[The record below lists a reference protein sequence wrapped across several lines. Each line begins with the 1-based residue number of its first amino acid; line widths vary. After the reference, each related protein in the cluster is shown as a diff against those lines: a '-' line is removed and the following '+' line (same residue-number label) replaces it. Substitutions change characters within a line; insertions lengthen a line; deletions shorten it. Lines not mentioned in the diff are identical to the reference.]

1 MMYKD
6 KTPTGR
12 QPGRVS
18 NTSRF
23 AADTHNISTND
34 VIDAFRKAM
43 LEHLGCVPGVIE
55 ADGEAHR
62 FSTNGKKG
70 DLSGRYILHLDGGI
84 PAGYFECHRQGITRT
99 WRAGR
104 DLVPALSAEER
115 LAIHEQ
121 TELNKARKQ
130 RAETKKQAETADQ
143 AVNIWRFARSAPFDY
158 PYLITKG
165 IKPNNAKLYNTALI
179 IPMYDVFGRLWN
191 LQRIFS
197 DGSKRFLSGG
207 RKRGLFTVLGGVKL
221 AASTRALVV
230 EGWAT
235 GCTVSA
241 LEPGVP
247 VIVAFDA
254 GNLASV
260 VEAILGKYPNLQLVI
275 VADDDRATA
284 KKTGHNTGLE
294 KALAVAAQYQAV
306 TVVVPDFPINAPIEL
321 SDINDLVVWRNQHRG
336 TTDGD

>member
-1 MMYKD
+1 MED
-6 KTPTGR
+6 KRQSPTGLPTDR
-12 QPGRVS
+12 A
-18 NTSRF
+18 SRMSKLATDF
-23 AADTHNISTND
+23 QNYSANEI
-34 VIDAFRKAM
+34 IDAFRKAM
-43 LEHLGCVPGVIE
+43 LEHLGSVPGVIE
-55 ADGEAHR
+55 ADGAAHR

-84 PAGYFECHRQGITRT
+84 PAGYFECHRQGIKRT

-104 DLVPALSAEER
+104 DLVPALSAQER

-143 AVNIWRFARSAPFDY
+143 AVNIWGFARSAPFDY

-179 IPMYDVFGRLWN
+179 IPMYNVFGRLWN

-197 DGSKRFLSGG
+197 DGSKRFLPGG

-254 GNLASV
+254 GNLAPV
-260 VEAILGKYPNLQLVI
+260 VEVILGKYHDLKLTI

-336 TTDGD
+336 ATDGA

>member
-43 LEHLGCVPGVIE
+43 LEHLGCVPSVIE
-55 ADGEAHR
+55 ADGAAHR

-84 PAGYFECHRQGITRT
+84 PAGYFECHRQGIKRT

-143 AVNIWRFARSAPFDY
+143 AVNIWSFARSAPFDY

-294 KALAVAAQYQAV
+294 KALAVAAQYHAV

-336 TTDGD
+336 ATDGD